1 MFYTLHLVLCSS
13 MSDNSW
19 ILWKVNS
26 FSALTQRK
34 SEGLKENECLKT
46 DAGIDFV

>member
-1 MFYTLHLVLCSS
+1 MFYTLNSVICFS

-19 ILWKVNS
+19 ILQKVNS
-26 FSALTQRK
+26 FSALTRRK

-46 DAGIDFV
+46 DAEIDFL